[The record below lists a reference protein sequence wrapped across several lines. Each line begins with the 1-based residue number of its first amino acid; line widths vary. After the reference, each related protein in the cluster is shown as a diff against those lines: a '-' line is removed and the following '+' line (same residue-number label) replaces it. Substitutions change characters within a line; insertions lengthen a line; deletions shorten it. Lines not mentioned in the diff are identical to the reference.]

1 MEGGSGLSVKDR
13 IKMFQKPQEENKAV
27 PKAEVSTGVS
37 IKDRQAQFVNK
48 PQPVNQFV
56 PSSAQP
62 KTEVK
67 PQVQAKVEVKPQVQ
81 PSPAVAVS
89 PVVAKSEPEKQDPPA
104 GLSVKERMALL
115 QQGNKAAQEKKEPV
129 FRPSVDSSGNSLQ
142 QRISATFSPFSMA
155 APPVNSA
162 PAGNS
167 PPVNYSAPVTSSQ
180 NKFTSSTT
188 TASYAPSTV
197 SEPVRASESEKT
209 PISTGL
215 SIKERMAA
223 LQQSS
228 KTTVEKPAPASFMPS
243 GRPSI
248 AERINLVQDAQVQS
262 SIHRAKTEE
271 VGGGGDVRGI
281 SSRFENSGNE
291 APKHTNSVVTGRISG
306 VDSDFKKR
314 MEGMVFMPPPPGG
327 FVAKPRAREEEDFKS
342 DNPDVL
348 VELNK
353 PVRKRAAP
361 TFTDDFDF

>member
-1 MEGGSGLSVKDR
+1 
-13 IKMFQKPQEENKAV
+13 MFQKPQEENKTI

-37 IKDRQAQFVNK
+37 IKDRQSQFVNK

-56 PSSAQP
+56 PSSAQS
-62 KTEVK
+62 K
-67 PQVQAKVEVKPQVQ
+67 PEAKPQVQ
-81 PSPAVAVS
+81 PSVAVAPSPAV
-89 PVVAKSEPEKQDPPA
+89 PKSEPEKQDPPA

-115 QQGNKAAQEKKEPV
+115 QQGNKTAQEKKEPV

-142 QRISATFSPFSMA
+142 QRLSASFSPFAMA
-155 APPVNSA
+155 APEA
-162 PAGNS
+162 PTPS
-167 PPVNYSAPVTSSQ
+167 SQSKPVTSAPRTNYSQ
-180 NKFTSSTT
+180 S
-188 TASYAPSTV
+188 AAV
-197 SEPVRASESEKT
+197 EPVKAAEPDKT

-228 KTTVEKPAPASFMPS
+228 KASADKPAPASFIPS
-243 GRPSI
+243 GQPSI
-248 AERINLVQDAQVQS
+248 AERISLVQESQVQG

-271 VGGGGDVRGI
+271 VSGGDVSRI
-281 SSRFENSGNE
+281 SSRFENPVNE
-291 APKHTNSVVTGRISG
+291 APKHTNSVVTGRLSG

-327 FVAKPRAREEEDFKS
+327 IVSKPRAREEEDFKS
-342 DNPDVL
+342 ASAEGL